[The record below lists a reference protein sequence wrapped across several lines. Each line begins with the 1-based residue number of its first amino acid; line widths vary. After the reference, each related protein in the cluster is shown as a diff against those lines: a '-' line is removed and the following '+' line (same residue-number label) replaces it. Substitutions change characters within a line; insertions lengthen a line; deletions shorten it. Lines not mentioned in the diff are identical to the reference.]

1 MPRSSPCRWTFRDW
15 YIWSVSAAFSNSSR
29 GLATA
34 DGSWMVEVEL
44 ILCKVRE
51 RSRWCV
57 KICLWKSG
65 HWYFKLASDCL
76 SDAIQYFI
84 TMFKSQPSENTKQ
97 EFGGY
102 GRKETQPLKPSVKQR
117 DQQNTKC
124 FVAFWKLIAAHFY
137 QINAVVAETTQIADT
152 FVAFC
157 LT

>member
-1 MPRSSPCRWTFRDW
+1 
-15 YIWSVSAAFSNSSR
+15 
-29 GLATA
+29 
-34 DGSWMVEVEL
+34 
-44 ILCKVRE
+44 
-51 RSRWCV
+51 
-57 KICLWKSG
+57 
-65 HWYFKLASDCL
+65 
-76 SDAIQYFI
+76 
-84 TMFKSQPSENTKQ
+84 MFKSQPLENTKQ
-97 EFGGY
+97 EFRGY